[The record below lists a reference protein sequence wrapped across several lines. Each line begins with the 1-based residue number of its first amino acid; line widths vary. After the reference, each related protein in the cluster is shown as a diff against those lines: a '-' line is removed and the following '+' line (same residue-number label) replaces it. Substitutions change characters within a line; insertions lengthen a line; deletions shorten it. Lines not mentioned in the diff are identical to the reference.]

1 MNRWLAVFVL
11 AGMWTAAAPAAGKG
25 PEIQV
30 INDKLSVDAESVPLS
45 RLLRLLDLATG
56 MKSKVPPD
64 LANRNISAKF
74 SGLDLREGVQKIFQ
88 GQPLDY
94 VVIEGAGI
102 IVTAASQST
111 PASDSASAPAPV
123 YISPPAE
130 TFQDFSP
137 PQPVQPP
144 AQQPAMIQTPFGPIA
159 NPRAAQAVPAPN
171 APLNAPGQ
179 QNTLFP
185 GQPQPQPV
193 QQAPVMPPF
202 PGSQP
207 ATSPFASPSPFGTTQ
222 PPVQNQPNLFGG
234 PQPVF
239 TNPAGTQQRTP

>member
-1 MNRWLAVFVL
+1 MKRWFGAFVM
-11 AGMWTAAAPAAGKG
+11 AGTLSVAAFGSGKG

-30 INDKLSVDAESVPLS
+30 VDNKLSVDVESVPLG

-56 MKSKVPPD
+56 MKSRVPPE

-74 SGLDLREGVQKIFQ
+74 SGLSLRDGVQKVFQ

-94 VVIEGAGI
+94 VVIGEGI
-102 IVTAASQST
+102 VVTAASQT
-111 PASDSASAPAPV
+111 IAASDSAPANVAPAP
-123 YISPPAE
+123 IE
-130 TFQDFSP
+130 QTFQDFAP
-137 PQPVQPP
+137 PQPLPP
-144 AQQPAMIQTPFGPIA
+144 GQQPAMIQTPFGPIV

-185 GQPQPQPV
+185 SQPTTQPGL
-193 QQAPVMPPF
+193 QAPVAPPF
-202 PGSQP
+202 PGAQP
-207 ATSPFASPSPFGTTQ
+207 GGSPFASPSSFGAAQ
-222 PPVQNQPNLFGG
+222 PPVQNQNLFGG

-239 TNPAGTQQRTP
+239 SNPVSAGQQR